1 MSSPAKFLYQRKEA
15 AEALGLA
22 VSTVDMLIAT
32 GQLRASRTGRRVL
45 IPAADHERYAKRPPR
60 RLGPPKVDGKTWS
73 RFARA
78 GETIKTPA
86 EATL

>member
-1 MSSPAKFLYQRKEA
+1 MSSPAKFLYRREEA
-15 AEALGLA
+15 ADALGYS

-32 GQLRASRTGRRVL
+32 GQLRATRTGRRVL
-45 IPAADHERYAKRPPR
+45 VPAAEIERYAKRPPR
-60 RLGPPKVDGKTWS
+60 RLWPPKVDGKTWS

>member
-1 MSSPAKFLYQRKEA
+1 MSSPAKFLYQRIEA
-15 AEALGLA
+15 AEALGLSE
-22 VSTVDMLIAT
+22 STVDMLIAT

-45 IPAADHERYAKRPPR
+45 IQAAELERYAKRPPR
-60 RLGPPKVDGKTWS
+60 RLWPPKVDGKTWS
-73 RFARA
+73 RFARP